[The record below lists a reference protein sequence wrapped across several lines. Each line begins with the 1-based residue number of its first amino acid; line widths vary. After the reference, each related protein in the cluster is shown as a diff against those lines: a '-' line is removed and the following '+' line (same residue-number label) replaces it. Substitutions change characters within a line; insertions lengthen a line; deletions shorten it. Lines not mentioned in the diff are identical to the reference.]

1 MRVAEPR
8 APENVHDPGENV
20 RDVHDDARGPLRQR
34 QSFPQ
39 QHARGGRRPVHQRS
53 AELAGARGE
62 SYIITRYNIFRIIL
76 LTKSVDSTRKIF
88 LIDQLRFRALPPY
101 VCAIVI
107 VNAVCFDYGVFKL
120 F

>member
-20 RDVHDDARGPLRQR
+20 RGVHDDARGPLRQR

-62 SYIITRYNIFRIIL
+62 SEPNDRPIRYTLYYFRII
-76 LTKSVDSTRKIF
+76 VRPNGHIE
-88 LIDQLRFRALPPY
+88 P
-101 VCAIVI
+101 VEAI
-107 VNAVCFDYGVFKL
+107 CM
-120 F
+120 

>member
-20 RDVHDDARGPLRQR
+20 RDVHDDAGGPLRQR

-39 QHARGGRRPVHQRS
+39 QHARGGRRPVHQRP

-62 SYIITRYNIFRIIL
+62 PSADPLYYFRI
-76 LTKSVDSTRKIF
+76 TVFPKW
-88 LIDQLRFRALPPY
+88 PY
-101 VCAIVI
+101 RTGGS
-107 VNAVCFDYGVFKL
+107 NA
-120 F
+120 